1 MAAAD
6 QPVCPRHGRP
16 AVASRVRLNPDG
28 TQEVEYLCE
37 IDLAEE
43 QMSSRFG
50 GRGSSL
56 FDDFF
61 SDFFGDG
68 QSSGGAGARRPAAA
82 QRQVERVDVTQFFS
96 DATRELLQRAAQT
109 AVEWG
114 SLDLDSEHLLH
125 AALQDDV
132 VRHVLRQIDAD
143 AEAIAA
149 EIEEG
154 ADKAQRTDVSPSLAP
169 DAKAALLAAYEESR
183 ELGSSYVG
191 PEHVLLALARD
202 DESEAGQLLQR
213 FGVSHTKLRG
223 AVIRGVEAG
232 GGTRETSKTPT
243 LDQYGRDLTQMAR
256 EGKLDPV
263 IGRADEIEQTIEIL
277 SRRTKNN
284 PALIGDP
291 GVGKTAI
298 VEGIAQRI
306 VNDEVPETLTDRRVV
321 QLDLAGMVAGSKYRG
336 EFEERLKKVIDE
348 IVENEGNIILFVDE
362 LHTLVGAGAAEGAMD
377 AGNMLKPALA
387 RGEMHV
393 IGATTL
399 DEYRKDVEGDPAL
412 ERRFQPVFVRE
423 PTVDETIEIL
433 HGLKDRYEAFHR
445 VRISNE
451 AIVAAAELSDRY
463 IRDRFLPDKAIDL
476 IDQASARV
484 RLRNRTKDDD
494 TRNLEEDLRRLA
506 RERDQATTA
515 EDYDRAG
522 QLTDQ
527 MESRR
532 GELDDRQKRRQRAPE
547 VTADDIAVVVSRAT
561 GIPISQ
567 LTTEE
572 RQRLLDLEQQLHG
585 RIVGQEEAVKA
596 VAEAVRRSRA
606 GLGDPRKPIGSFLF
620 LGPTGVGKTELART
634 LADALFGSEDLMVR
648 FDMSEFQERHTV
660 SRLVGAPPGYVGY
673 EEAGQ
678 LTEQVRRRPYSV
690 LLFDEIEKAHPDVFN
705 ILLQILDDGRLTDA
719 QGRTVDFKNTVV
731 IMTSNLGADR
741 IQQQARTNEP
751 FEQLK
756 NDLMQILRQSF
767 RPEFINRIDEIIV
780 FRALTEE
787 QLVDITHLLLDRLER
802 RLRAQHIEL
811 EFTQEAV
818 RLLAREGYDPEFGAR
833 PLARTIQRL
842 VENELSRMVLSGE
855 VEPGD
860 KVQVEAD
867 GGELKFDVE
876 RGAASQE
883 VTAWSK
889 ESEAAQTPEPATAR

>member
-1 MAAAD
+1 MAVD
-6 QPVCPRHGRP
+6 QPVCQRHGRP
-16 AVASRVRLNPDG
+16 AVASRVRLRPDG

-43 QMSSRFG
+43 QMSTRFG
-50 GRGSSL
+50 GRGSL

-68 QSSGGAGARRPAAA
+68 QTSGTGAGRGAAVPP
-82 QRQVERVDVTQFFS
+82 RQVERVDVTQFFS

-114 SLDLDSEHLLH
+114 SLDLESDHLLY
-125 AALQDDV
+125 AALEDGV
-132 VRHVLRQIDAD
+132 VQHVLRQVDANPD
-143 AEAIAA
+143 AIRS
-149 EIEEG
+149 EIEEE
-154 ADKAQRTDVSPSLAP
+154 ADKAQRTDVSPSLSP
-169 DAKAALLAAYEESR
+169 DAKAALLAAYDESR

-202 DESEAGQLLQR
+202 EESWAGQLLQR
-213 FGVSHTKLRG
+213 FGISHTKLRG
-223 AVIRGVEAG
+223 AVIRGVEQG
-232 GGTRETSKTPT
+232 GATRETSKTPT
-243 LDQYGRDLTQMAR
+243 LDQYGRDLTDMAR

-284 PALIGDP
+284 PALVGDP

-306 VNDEVPETLTDRRVV
+306 VNDEVPETLAGRRVV

-336 EFEERLKKVIDE
+336 EFEERLKNVIDE
-348 IVENEGNIILFVDE
+348 ITENEGNIILFVDE
-362 LHTLVGAGAAEGAMD
+362 LHTLVGAGSAEGAMD

-412 ERRFQPVFVRE
+412 ERRFQPVLVRE

-445 VRISNE
+445 VRISDE

-463 IRDRFLPDKAIDL
+463 VRDRFLPDKAIDL

-484 RLRNRTKDDD
+484 RLRTKTKDDD
-494 TRNLEEDLRRLA
+494 TRSLEEDLRRLA
-506 RERDQATTA
+506 RERDQATSA

-522 QLTDQ
+522 QLKDQ
-527 MESRR
+527 IDSRR
-532 GELDDRQKRRQRAPE
+532 NELDDKRQKRQRSPE
-547 VTADDIAVVVSRAT
+547 VTAEDIAEVVSRAT
-561 GIPISQ
+561 GIPVSQ

-572 RQRLLDLEQQLHG
+572 RQRLLQLEQQLHD
-585 RIVGQEEAVKA
+585 RIVGQEEAVSA
-596 VAEAVRRSRA
+596 IADAVRRSRA
-606 GLGDPRKPIGSFLF
+606 GLGDPRRPIGSFLF

-634 LADALFGSEDLMVR
+634 LAEAMFGSEDLMVR

-673 EEAGQ
+673 DEAGQ
-678 LTEQVRRRPYSV
+678 LTEAVRRKPYSV
-690 LLFDEIEKAHPDVFN
+690 LLFDEIEKAHADVFN

-719 QGRTVDFKNTVV
+719 QGRTVDFKNAVV

-741 IQQQARTNEP
+741 IRQHARQKES

-756 NDLMQILRQSF
+756 EDLMEILSHSF

-780 FRALTEE
+780 FRALT
-787 QLVDITHLLLDRLER
+787 
-802 RLRAQHIEL
+802 
-811 EFTQEAV
+811 
-818 RLLAREGYDPEFGAR
+818 
-833 PLARTIQRL
+833 
-842 VENELSRMVLSGE
+842 
-855 VEPGD
+855 
-860 KVQVEAD
+860 
-867 GGELKFDVE
+867 
-876 RGAASQE
+876 
-883 VTAWSK
+883 
-889 ESEAAQTPEPATAR
+889 

>member
-6 QPVCPRHGRP
+6 QPVCQRHGRP
-16 AVASRVRLNPDG
+16 AVASRVSLRPDG

-43 QMSSRFG
+43 QMSRRFG
-50 GRGSSL
+50 GSSL

-68 QSSGGAGARRPAAA
+68 PSTAA
-82 QRQVERVDVTQFFS
+82 QRTAAPQRQIESVDITQFFS

-114 SLDLDSEHLLH
+114 SLDLDSDHLLY

-132 VRHVLRQIDAD
+132 VRHVLREIDAD
-143 AEAIAA
+143 PEAIAA
-149 EIEEG
+149 ELEEQAEKG
-154 ADKAQRTDVSPSLAP
+154 SRTDVSPSLAP
-169 DAKAALLAAYEESR
+169 DAKAALLAAYDESR
-183 ELGSSYVG
+183 ELGDSYVG

-202 DESEAGQLLQR
+202 DDSQAGQLLQQ
-213 FGVSHTKLRG
+213 FGISHTRLRG

-232 GGTRETSKTPT
+232 GTRESSKTPT
-243 LDQYGRDLTQMAR
+243 LDQYGRDLTALAR

-321 QLDLAGMVAGSKYRG
+321 QLDLAGMVAGTKYRG

-348 IVENEGNIILFVDE
+348 ITENQEQIILFVDE
-362 LHTLVGAGAAEGAMD
+362 LHTLVGAGGAEGAMD

-387 RGEMHV
+387 RGELHV

-445 VRISNE
+445 VRISDE

-484 RLRNRTKDDD
+484 RLRTRTKDDD
-494 TRNLEEDLRRLA
+494 TRTLEEDLRRLA
-506 RERDQATTA
+506 RERDQATAA

-522 QLTDQ
+522 QLKHQ
-527 MESRR
+527 MDSRR
-532 GELDDRQKRRQRAPE
+532 SDLEDRQTRRQRAPE
-547 VTADDIAVVVSRAT
+547 VTAEDIAEVVSRAT
-561 GIPISQ
+561 GIPVSR

-572 RQRLLDLEQQLHG
+572 RQRLLELEQQLHG
-585 RIVGQEEAVKA
+585 RIIGQDEAVRA

-634 LADALFGSEDLMVR
+634 LAEALFGSENLMVR
-648 FDMSEFQERHTV
+648 FDMGEFQERHTV

-741 IQQQARTNEP
+741 IQQQARTNES
-751 FEQLK
+751 FDTLK
-756 NDLMQILRQSF
+756 KDLMDILRRSF

-787 QLVDITHLLLDRLER
+787 QLVEITQLLVDRLSR
-802 RLRAQHIEL
+802 RLRAQHMDVQFSEDAL
-811 EFTQEAV
+811 K
-818 RLLAREGYDPEFGAR
+818 LLAREGYDPEFGAR

-860 KVQVEAD
+860 KVLVEAD
-867 GGELKFDVE
+867 GDTLKFDVE
-876 RGAASQE
+876 RGGASQE
-883 VTAWSK
+883 VAAWS
-889 ESEAAQTPEPATAR
+889 EEQEPERTRGEAAGVR

>member
-1 MAAAD
+1 
-6 QPVCPRHGRP
+6 
-16 AVASRVRLNPDG
+16 
-28 TQEVEYLCE
+28 
-37 IDLAEE
+37 
-43 QMSSRFG
+43 MSSRFG
-50 GRGSSL
+50 GPRSSL

-68 QSSGGAGARRPAAA
+68 PSSPGGTRRPAAP

-114 SLDLDSEHLLH
+114 SLDLDSEHLLY

-154 ADKAQRTDVSPSLAP
+154 ADKAQRTDVSPSLSP

-191 PEHVLLALARD
+191 PEHVLLALGRD

-243 LDQYGRDLTQMAR
+243 LDQYGRDLTEMAR

-298 VEGIAQRI
+298 IEGIAQRI

-494 TRNLEEDLRRLA
+494 TRSLEEDLRRLA

-522 QLTDQ
+522 QLKDQ
-527 MESRR
+527 IESRR

-547 VTADDIAVVVSRAT
+547 VTAEDIAVVVSRAT

-567 LTTEE
+567 LTIEE
-572 RQRLLDLEQQLHG
+572 RQRLLELEQQLHG

-731 IMTSNLGADR
+731 IMTSNLGAER

-756 NDLMQILRQSF
+756 DDLMQILRQSF

-787 QLVDITHLLLDRLER
+787 QLVDITQLLLDRLER

-811 EFTQEAV
+811 EFTHEAV
-818 RLLAREGYDPEFGAR
+818 RVLAKEGYDPEFGAR

-867 GGELKFDVE
+867 GDELKFDVE

-883 VTAWSK
+883 VTGWS
-889 ESEAAQTPEPATAR
+889 EQSEAAPTPEHAAAR

>member
-1 MAAAD
+1 MATE
-6 QPVCPRHGRP
+6 QHLCQRHGRP
-16 AVASRVRLNPDG
+16 AVASRVRLRPDG
-28 TQEVEYLCE
+28 TQEVEYLCD

-43 QMSSRFG
+43 RMGRLGG
-50 GRGSSL
+50 GRNSL

-61 SDFFGDG
+61 SDFFGE
-68 QSSGGAGARRPAAA
+68 GGGPGARRAAP

-109 AVEWG
+109 ALEWG
-114 SLDLDSEHLLH
+114 SLDLDTDHLLY

-132 VRHVLRQIDAD
+132 VRHVLRQVDAD
-143 AEAIAA
+143 PEAIAA
-149 EIEEG
+149 QVEEE
-154 ADKAQRTDVSPSLAP
+154 AERAERTEVAPSLSP

-183 ELGSSYVG
+183 ELESSYVG

-202 DESEAGQLLQR
+202 EESQAGQLLQR
-213 FGVSHTKLRG
+213 FGLTHTKLRG
-223 AVIRGVEAG
+223 AVIRGVE
-232 GGTRETSKTPT
+232 GGTPRESSKTPA
-243 LDQYGRDLTQMAR
+243 LDQFGRDLTEQAR

-306 VNDEVPETLTDRRVV
+306 VNDEVPETLAERRVV

-348 IVENEGNIILFVDE
+348 ITENEGNIILFVDE

-387 RGEMHV
+387 RGELHV

-412 ERRFQPVFVRE
+412 ERRFQPVLVRE

-445 VRISNE
+445 VRISEE
-451 AIVAAAELSDRY
+451 AIIAAAELSDRY

-476 IDQASARV
+476 IDQAGARV
-484 RLRNRTKDDD
+484 RLRTKTKDDE
-494 TRNLEEDLRRLA
+494 TRSLEEDLRRLA
-506 RERDQATTA
+506 RERDQATAA
-515 EDYDRAG
+515 EDYGRAG
-522 QLTDQ
+522 SLRDEMDGRQ
-527 MESRR
+527 
-532 GELDDRQKRRQRAPE
+532 GELEERRHGRQRAPE
-547 VTADDIAVVVSRAT
+547 VTAEDIAQIVSRST

-567 LTTEE
+567 LTAEE
-572 RQRLLDLEQQLHG
+572 RERLLRLEQQLHE
-585 RIVGQEEAVKA
+585 RIVGQEEAVEA
-596 VAEAVRRSRA
+596 VAEAIRRSRA
-606 GLGDPRKPIGSFLF
+606 GLGDPNRPVGSFLF
-620 LGPTGVGKTELART
+620 LGPTGVGKTELARA
-634 LADALFGSEDLMVR
+634 LAEVMFGDENLMLR

-719 QGRTVDFKNTVV
+719 QGRTVDFKHSVV

-741 IQQQARTNEP
+741 IQQFAREGGD
-751 FEQLK
+751 FDQLK
-756 NDLMQILRQSF
+756 DELMQVLRQSF

-780 FRALTEE
+780 FRALDDR
-787 QLVDITHLLLDRLER
+787 QLAQITRLLLDKLAR
-802 RLRAQHIEL
+802 RLRAQHIEV
-811 EFTQEAV
+811 EFTDSAV
-818 RLLAREGYDPEFGAR
+818 ELLAHEGFDPEFGAR
-833 PLARTIQRL
+833 PLRRTIQRL
-842 VENELSRMVLSGE
+842 VENELSRMVLSGAVNE
-855 VEPGD
+855 GD
-860 KVQVEAD
+860 RITVDAAD
-867 GGELKFDVE
+867 GELRFDVE
-876 RGAASQE
+876 HGAAE
-883 VTAWSK
+883 EK
-889 ESEAAQTPEPATAR
+889 EAREPARATGS

>member
-1 MAAAD
+1 
-6 QPVCPRHGRP
+6 
-16 AVASRVRLNPDG
+16 VRLRPDG

-50 GRGSSL
+50 GRSSSL

-68 QSSGGAGARRPAAA
+68 QTAGAGSARRQAAP
-82 QRQVERVDVTQFFS
+82 QRQVERVDVTEFFS

-114 SLDLDSEHLLH
+114 SLDLESDHLLY

-143 AEAIAA
+143 PDAISA
-149 EIEEG
+149 EIEEEAEKG
-154 ADKAQRTDVSPSLAP
+154 SRTDVSPSLSP
-169 DAKAALLAAYEESR
+169 DAKAALLAAYDESR
-183 ELGSSYVG
+183 ELGASYVG

-202 DESEAGQLLQR
+202 DESQAGQLLQR

-232 GGTRETSKTPT
+232 GRTRETSKTPT

-263 IGRADEIEQTIEIL
+263 IGRADEIEQTIEVL

-348 IVENEGNIILFVDE
+348 IVENEGSIILFVDE

-399 DEYRKDVEGDPAL
+399 DEYRKEVEGDPAL

-484 RLRNRTKDDD
+484 RLRTKTKDDD
-494 TRNLEEDLRRLA
+494 TRSLDEDLRRLA
-506 RERDQATTA
+506 RERDQATAA

-522 QLTDQ
+522 RLKDQ
-527 MESRR
+527 IDSRR
-532 GELDDRQKRRQRAPE
+532 SELDDRQKRRQRPAE
-547 VTADDIAVVVSRAT
+547 VTAEDIAQVVSRAT
-561 GIPISQ
+561 GIPVSQ

-572 RQRLLDLEQQLHG
+572 RQRLLELEQQLHG
-585 RIVGQEEAVKA
+585 RIVGQEEAVRA

-634 LADALFGSEDLMVR
+634 LADALFGSENLMVR

-690 LLFDEIEKAHPDVFN
+690 LLFDEIEKAHPDVSN

-751 FEQLK
+751 FDQLK
-756 NDLMQILRQSF
+756 EDLMQILRQSF

-780 FRALTEE
+780 FRALTEA
-787 QLVDITHLLLDRLER
+787 QLVDITELLLDRLER

-811 EFTQEAV
+811 EFSAGAME
-818 RLLAREGYDPEFGAR
+818 LLAREGYDPEFGAR
-833 PLARTIQRL
+833 PLARTIQRM

-855 VEPGD
+855 IEPGD
-860 KVQVEAD
+860 KVHVEAD
-867 GGELKFDVE
+867 GSRLKFDVGKGE
-876 RGAASQE
+876 ASHE
-883 VTAWSK
+883 VTAWS
-889 ESEAAQTPEPATAR
+889 EDSEAAQTPEPAAAR